1 MGKVTLSF
9 DNGPHPEVTPAVL
22 DVLAKRQVRA
32 SFFVIGARL
41 ESAGNLRLA
50 ERAAA
55 DGHWIGNHSFS
66 HEVPL
71 GTDTRAD
78 AVEREIVAT
87 QTLIG
92 RLAHEPKL
100 FRPFGGGGKLGK
112 HLLSRPAVEHLTA
125 HNYSCVLWNCVP
137 EDWIL
142 PDAWAAR
149 AKAECERNPWT
160 LLVVHDYV
168 AAAMRH
174 LDGFI
179 ASVLDGGHEF
189 VQDFPPQCVPI
200 RGGEIVGDISSI
212 VADR

>member
-1 MGKVTLSF
+1 VGKVTLTF
-9 DNGPHPEVTPAVL
+9 DNGPHPEVTPRVL

-32 SFFVIGARL
+32 SFFVIGSRL
-41 ESAGNLRLA
+41 ESRQNLRLA

-55 DGHWIGNHSFS
+55 EGHWIGNHSFT

-78 AVEREIVAT
+78 AIDREIAAT
-87 QTLIG
+87 ERLIG
-92 RLAHEPKL
+92 KLAHEPKL

-112 HLLSRPAVEHLTA
+112 HLLSQSALEHLVA
-125 HNYSCVLWNCVP
+125 NKYSCVLWNCVP
-137 EDWIL
+137 EDWIT
-142 PDAWAAR
+142 PEAWASR

-160 LLVVHDYV
+160 LVVVHDYV
-168 AAAMRH
+168 AEAMRH

-179 ASVLDGGHEF
+179 ASVLDAGHEI
-189 VQDFPPQCVPI
+189 VQDFPPVCVPI
-200 RGGEIVGDISSI
+200 RAGEIVGDISSI